1 MLPPLLH
8 ALHRIAA
15 QRGDGL
21 RPEFLR
27 MAGEGTPGPTIPNQT
42 EPAALAGD
50 HRAPVAPWDAPSGEE
65 IAACELG
72 LTLRN
77 SCERLRTSLH
87 PRYQPELHPMRCPG
101 PACGVCEGM
110 GDAGCVSQK
119 LRGEHRQ

>member
-1 MLPPLLH
+1 MLPLLQ

-27 MAGEGTPGPTIPNQT
+27 MAGEGTPGRTIPIQT
-42 EPAALAGD
+42 ELAALYGD
-50 HRAPVAPWDAPSGEE
+50 NSAPVAPRDASSGEE

-77 SCERLRTSLH
+77 STERFRTSLH
-87 PRYQPELHPMRCPG
+87 PHYQPELHHMRCPG
-101 PACGVCEGM
+101 PACGGCAGM
-110 GDAGCVSQK
+110 VDAGCVSQK

>member
-1 MLPPLLH
+1 MVPLLQ

-21 RPEFLR
+21 RPEFRR
-27 MAGEGTPGPTIPNQT
+27 MAGEGTPGRTIPIRT
-42 EPAALAGD
+42 ELAALAGHYPTRVTPRD
-50 HRAPVAPWDAPSGEE
+50 VPSGEE

-77 SCERLRTSLH
+77 SCDRLRTTFD
-87 PRYQPELHPMRCPG
+87 PRCLPELRHLRCPG
-101 PACGVCEGM
+101 PACGGCADM

-119 LRGEHRQ
+119 LHSEHRQ